1 MTEDLRCRFCQEGT
15 YRDIINPNL
24 GSAAMPSEGFGGFG
38 RSDGS
43 GWRVLECNGC
53 QNLQFFRLTVDESER
68 RGWHVER

>member
-1 MTEDLRCRFCQEGT
+1 
-15 YRDIINPNL
+15 
-24 GSAAMPSEGFGGFG
+24 MPSEGFGGFG